1 MLVLLFV
8 HLICVWDT
16 QTNLNSNVGFEIGK
30 EIQNRKGIKRK
41 AQTVFGLKPSRHI
54 GLHRQP
60 DPALRADR
68 RARFVSLPR
77 ACLC

>member
-30 EIQNRKGIKRK
+30 EIQNRKGKK
-41 AQTVFGLKPSRHI
+41 KKKS
-54 GLHRQP
+54 
-60 DPALRADR
+60 ADGVW
-68 RARFVSLPR
+68 AETFPTH
-77 ACLC
+77 